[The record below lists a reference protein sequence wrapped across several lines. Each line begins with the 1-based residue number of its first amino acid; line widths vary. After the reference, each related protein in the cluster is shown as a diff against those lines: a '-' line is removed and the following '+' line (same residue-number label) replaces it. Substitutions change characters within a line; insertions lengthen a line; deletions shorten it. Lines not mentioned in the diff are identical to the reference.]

1 MLLLLLSLKANND
14 PYNFWTRFV
23 CDSVMGP
30 TVFKTAKMRR
40 DDLGGG
46 IMLTEVILKSVN

>member
-1 MLLLLLSLKANND
+1 MLLLSLKANND